1 MTNVQTAE
9 TMANFSKKF
18 LLSSYDHSYQMTAT
32 GDRPSRKAVISKFSN
47 EKTWS
52 VSYFYNDSLKADYI
66 EDGFKR
72 LQHAKDNSTSFVMIS
87 KF

>member
-18 LLSSYDHSYQMTAT
+18 SLSEFDSSYQISVT
-32 GDRPSRKAVISKFSN
+32 GDNIGRQTVITKFAN

-52 VSYFYNDSLKADYI
+52 VSYFYRDSLKADYI

-72 LQHAKDNSTSFVMIS
+72 LQHAKDESTSFVMIS